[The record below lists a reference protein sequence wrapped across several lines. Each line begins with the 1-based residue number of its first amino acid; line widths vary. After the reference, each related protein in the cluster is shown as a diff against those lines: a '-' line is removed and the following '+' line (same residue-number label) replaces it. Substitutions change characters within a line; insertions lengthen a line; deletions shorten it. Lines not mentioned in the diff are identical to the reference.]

1 LTVPATVAD
10 QSATHPHG
18 ASWIVALG
26 ERTNNAVQR
35 RAGRFR
41 VMLLVFV
48 LLLPLLLTSLLDGR

>member
-1 LTVPATVAD
+1 
-10 QSATHPHG
+10 
-18 ASWIVALG
+18 VALG